1 LKTSEFVSH
10 GLGPNDSIDPGRE
23 VRQVAPALRA
33 ITVRD
38 LLTHRMG
45 FGSVMAMPDTYPSD
59 EQAGFL

>member
-1 LKTSEFVSH
+1 
-10 GLGPNDSIDPGRE
+10 
-23 VRQVAPALRA
+23 VAPALRA
-33 ITVRD
+33 IIVRD